1 MDTKPTY
8 EELEQKV
15 KELENIATER
25 NRAAE
30 ALRESEEKYRTFA
43 GNLPGTAYRV
53 SIRENNRME
62 FFNDMVYPMTGY
74 NVKELEGGKVCSI
87 EPLIVQEDRADVVA
101 TVKNAIMEDKP
112 FEVDYRLRHKDG
124 EIRYFSERGRPICGP
139 DGDSLYIDGVIVD
152 ITDRKR
158 AEDALRESKEFA
170 ENLVTSMKDGFSVL
184 DNKGVHLNVN
194 PAFCQ
199 MTGFMREELIGTGP
213 PHLYWPA
220 EEYEKIEAAFQKTL
234 RGVFEDFEL
243 IFKRKNGERFPV
255 VVSPAQI
262 LDKKGN
268 VTSYFATVKDIT
280 DRKRAEEEARLIKH
294 CVDNASDAVFWVDNK
309 ANFTYV
315 NEAACRHMGYPR
327 NELLSMKVHDVD
339 PLHQKDNWPDF
350 WREFKDKGSLF
361 FESMNRSKDGRVF
374 PVEIAVSYLEHE
386 GREIMHAYVRDI
398 TERKQAQE
406 RLGMEKGKL
415 DSIVRGIGAG
425 LALLDADAKITWSN
439 DILHEWFGP
448 DAKIVG
454 KYCYELYD
462 LKNPQ
467 QECSALLAASSGGVE
482 QGEVFAHTIN
492 GDERCFQLVTSPIR
506 NEWGEMVQ
514 LLELTLDITERKQAE
529 QALREKEAE
538 LVLKTNNLEEVNT
551 ALRVLLKRREEDK
564 GELEEKVLSNVK
576 QLVVPYIER
585 LKKTTLDTNQMS
597 CVDILESNLKEIV
610 SPFSCKLSSKYL
622 GLTPTEIRVANLVKE
637 GKTTKEIAEFMHLS
651 GKTIECHR
659 DNIRK
664 KLGLKNRKMNL
675 RTYLLSM

>member
-15 KELENIATER
+15 KELENIATEC

-62 FFNDMVYPMTGY
+62 FFNDRVYPMTGY
-74 NVKELEGGKVCSI
+74 NVEELEGGEVCSI

-112 FEVDYRLRHKDG
+112 FEVDYRLRHKNE

-139 DGDSLYIDGVIVD
+139 DGDPLYIDGVIVD
-152 ITDRKR
+152 IT
-158 AEDALRESKEFA
+158 E
-170 ENLVTSMKDGFSVL
+170 
-184 DNKGVHLNVN
+184 
-194 PAFCQ
+194 
-199 MTGFMREELIGTGP
+199 
-213 PHLYWPA
+213 
-220 EEYEKIEAAFQKTL
+220 
-234 RGVFEDFEL
+234 
-243 IFKRKNGERFPV
+243 
-255 VVSPAQI
+255 
-262 LDKKGN
+262 
-268 VTSYFATVKDIT
+268 
-280 DRKRAEEEARLIKH
+280 RKRAEEEARLIKH

-415 DSIVRGIGAG
+415 DNIVRGIGAG
-425 LALLDADAKITWSN
+425 LALLDADAKITWTN

-467 QECSALLAASSGGVE
+467 QECAALLAASSGRVE
-482 QGEVFAHTIN
+482 QGEAFAHTIN
-492 GDERCFQLVTSPIR
+492 GDERYFQLVTSPIR
-506 NEWGEMVQ
+506 NEQGEMVQ

-551 ALRVLLKRREEDK
+551 ALRVLLKQREGDK
-564 GELEEKVLSNVK
+564 EELEEKVLSNVK
-576 QLVVPYIER
+576 GLVLPYLEK
-585 LKKTTLDTNQMS
+585 LKMTSLDANQISYMS
-597 CVDILESNLKEIV
+597 ILESNLKEII
-610 SPFSCKLSSKYL
+610 SPFSRKLSSKYL
-622 GLTPTEIRVANLVKE
+622 GLTPTEIRVANLIKDE
-637 GKTTKEIAEFMHLS
+637 KTTKEIAGFMNLS
-651 GKTIECHR
+651 EKTVETHR
-659 DNIRK
+659 AHIRK
-664 KLGLKNRKMNL
+664 KIGIKHKKVNL
-675 RTYLLSM
+675 RTYLSSLQ